1 MSKRNDAQPD
11 LPDDPPR
18 RDKPERPATEPAE
31 APGGRDSAAK
41 EQDARNK
48 STRKGER

>member
-11 LPDDPPR
+11 LPEDPPR
-18 RDKPERPATEPAE
+18 REKPERPATEPAE
-31 APGGRDSAAK
+31 APGGRDGAVK
-41 EQDARNK
+41 ERDARDK